1 MKIEKGEND
10 YNTYYRPTKDDT
22 FDFVPSQGVLPI
34 YYFGDIQEP
43 DVYRQSYLRYAK
55 KENPKIPESYTNDNT
70 LLYISIGI
78 FICIII
84 KINFKKYLI

>member
-1 MKIEKGEND
+1 MKIEKGKND
-10 YNTYYRPTKDDT
+10 YNSYYRPTQDDT

-34 YYFGDIQEP
+34 YYFESIQEP
-43 DVYRQSYLRYAK
+43 DITYLRYIPK
-55 KENPKIPESYTNDNT
+55 NDNPKIPESYSMDNT
-70 LLYISIGI
+70 FLYISIGI